1 MKKKLTKN
9 HDGYNNYKIL
19 KQVFVMMPYSVSTSS
34 CVEDTFDQGDRSI
47 ILIDKEVGGAI
58 SISYHLVTEHIVG
71 GLEIKIETY
80 GIPVH

>member
-1 MKKKLTKN
+1 
-9 HDGYNNYKIL
+9 
-19 KQVFVMMPYSVSTSS
+19 MMPYSVSTSS

-71 GLEIKIETY
+71 GLDMKIETY
-80 GIPVH
+80 GIYQSLTNRRLYCS